1 MFGNP
6 LHLTHF

>member
-6 LHLTHF
+6 

>member
-6 LHLTHF
+6 LL